1 MSAPS
6 IHTTDLHGYTLTKYI
21 SDARCVTTRIDQ
33 EIEQVFGPDQ
43 GSIGS
48 DSVLGQ
54 CEEDS
59 EGSSQQLSVEENGGG
74 EGEKEIEERAASSIS
89 VSKSF
94 EELQNFSDFEGSQGF
109 DVASLAIHSVSKEVE
124 SSAETESNVSNS
136 STINGTHITVE
147 SESTMPTK
155 GFAHNFE
162 MENATSQTSPD
173 TQNVGSDTQNIGSD
187 TQNIGSDTQ
196 NIGSD
201 TQNIGSDTQN
211 IGSDTQNIGSDTQN
225 IGSDTQNVA
234 SDTQNVGS
242 DTQNVASDTQNIGS
256 DTQNVGSGIRKRE
269 DEPEPLDLI
278 SPTAQKMTDDILREC
293 SSSSVNSAETSAT
306 ETAPQ
311 KLQRG
316 ADDIQTID
324 RGLQT
329 SFVKAT
335 PSPQSGESISPAASS
350 TNDRPSSGTTSR
362 PQSAGSQLASGR
374 SSHIFVDLISLQTPQ
389 TDQD

>member
-1 MSAPS
+1 M
-6 IHTTDLHGYTLTKYI
+6 
-21 SDARCVTTRIDQ
+21 
-33 EIEQVFGPDQ
+33 FGPDQ

-59 EGSSQQLSVEENGGG
+59 EGSSQQLSVEESGGG
-74 EGEKEIEERAASSIS
+74 EGEKEIEEKAASSIS

-109 DVASLAIHSVSKEVE
+109 DLASLAIHSVSKEVE

-173 TQNVGSDTQNIGSD
+173 TQNVGSDTQN
-187 TQNIGSDTQ
+187 
-196 NIGSD
+196 
-201 TQNIGSDTQN
+201 
-211 IGSDTQNIGSDTQN
+211 
-225 IGSDTQNVA
+225 
-234 SDTQNVGS
+234 
-242 DTQNVASDTQNIGS
+242 
-256 DTQNVGSGIRKRE
+256 VGSGIRKIE
-269 DEPEPLDLI
+269 DEPETLDLI
-278 SPTAQKMTDDILREC
+278 SSTALKMTDDILREC

-311 KLQRG
+311 KLQRE
-316 ADDIQTID
+316 ANDIQTID

-329 SFVKAT
+329 SFVKAA
-335 PSPQSGESISPAASS
+335 PSPQSGETTSPAASS

>member
-59 EGSSQQLSVEENGGG
+59 EGSSQQLSVEESGGR
-74 EGEKEIEERAASSIS
+74 EGEKEIEEKAASSIS

-94 EELQNFSDFEGSQGF
+94 EELQNFSDLEGSQGF

-173 TQNVGSDTQNIGSD
+173 TQN
-187 TQNIGSDTQ
+187 
-196 NIGSD
+196 
-201 TQNIGSDTQN
+201 
-211 IGSDTQNIGSDTQN
+211 
-225 IGSDTQNVA
+225 IGSDTQNV
-234 SDTQNVGS
+234 G
-242 DTQNVASDTQNIGS
+242 SDTQNIGS

>member
-1 MSAPS
+1 MRLAVNHDIKLNYAVFLHPAGRKRRSRDHRMSDTHTSVSAPS

-21 SDARCVTTRIDQ
+21 SDAQCVTTSIDQ

-43 GSIGS
+43 GSIVS

-74 EGEKEIEERAASSIS
+74 EGEKEIEERAASSIL

-94 EELQNFSDFEGSQGF
+94 EELQNFSDLEGSQGF
-109 DVASLAIHSVSKEVE
+109 DVAALTINSKEVE

-136 STINGTHITVE
+136 STINGTHVTVE
-147 SESTMPTK
+147 SESTMPAE
-155 GFAHNFE
+155 GFTHNFAT
-162 MENATSQTSPD
+162 ENVTSPH
-173 TQNVGSDTQNIGSD
+173 
-187 TQNIGSDTQ
+187 
-196 NIGSD
+196 
-201 TQNIGSDTQN
+201 
-211 IGSDTQNIGSDTQN
+211 
-225 IGSDTQNVA
+225 
-234 SDTQNVGS
+234 
-242 DTQNVASDTQNIGS
+242 
-256 DTQNVGSGIRKRE
+256 TQNVGSGIRKIE

-278 SPTAQKMTDDILREC
+278 SPTALKMTDDILREC
-293 SSSSVNSAETSAT
+293 SSSALSSAETSAT

-311 KLQRG
+311 KLHRE
-316 ADDIQTID
+316 ADDTQTID

-329 SFVKAT
+329 SFVKAA
-335 PSPQSGESISPAASS
+335 PSPESGETISPAASS
-350 TNDRPSSGTTSR
+350 SNDRPSSGTTSR

-374 SSHIFVDLISLQTPQ
+374 SSRIFVDLISLQTSQ

>member
-1 MSAPS
+1 M
-6 IHTTDLHGYTLTKYI
+6 
-21 SDARCVTTRIDQ
+21 
-33 EIEQVFGPDQ
+33 FGPDQ

-74 EGEKEIEERAASSIS
+74 EGEKEIEEKAASSIS

-109 DVASLAIHSVSKEVE
+109 DLASHSVSKEVE

-136 STINGTHITVE
+136 STLNGAHITVE
-147 SESTMPTK
+147 SESATPTK
-155 GFAHNFE
+155 GFTHNFE

-187 TQNIGSDTQ
+187 TQN
-196 NIGSD
+196 
-201 TQNIGSDTQN
+201 
-211 IGSDTQNIGSDTQN
+211 
-225 IGSDTQNVA
+225 
-234 SDTQNVGS
+234 
-242 DTQNVASDTQNIGS
+242 
-256 DTQNVGSGIRKRE
+256 VGSGIRKIE

-278 SPTAQKMTDDILREC
+278 SSTALKMTDDILREC

-311 KLQRG
+311 KLQRE
-316 ADDIQTID
+316 ANDIQTID

-329 SFVKAT
+329 SFVKGT
-335 PSPQSGESISPAASS
+335 PSPVSGETMLPAASS
-350 TNDRPSSGTTSR
+350 SNDRPSSGTISR